1 MSEHSSNNSNADM
14 EVIDAA
20 DLEDSPPPADEKEVE
35 NEEKQIEDATAVEE
49 SKDVIESKVVV
60 AEATASGDTETIGEI
75 EEVSTTTVESVIES
89 AAVNDDDDPPIEIL
103 EAPTS
108 PLSQVAP
115 SEPERSVEVPPKI
128 EASEPVTVPEPAAPS
143 VPAPSAIPE
152 AAPVPDVVPIPAAVE
167 EPTQERVV
175 PAPAPAPAPAPQPV
189 SVRPAVTADRPA
201 ATLEEV
207 DDDEED
213 DDDIDETLAERLIG
227 LTEMFP
233 DFVRNGSVG
242 LVKGSWSLAQSC
254 YSLTRAASWVVFSS
268 ATILFMPVMIESERL
283 QLQDQQKAQKNQI
296 LLGPGAA
303 VSGGP
308 ALGPPPI

>member
-35 NEEKQIEDATAVEE
+35 NNDKQVEE
-49 SKDVIESKVVV
+49 SKDVIESKVVG
-60 AEATASGDTETIGEI
+60 ADATASGDTETIGEI
-75 EEVSTTTVESVIES
+75 EEVSTTTVESVTES
-89 AAVNDDDDPPIEIL
+89 ATVNDDDDPPIEIL
-103 EAPTS
+103 EAPTP
-108 PLSQVAP
+108 PLSQVAS
-115 SEPERSVEVPPKI
+115 SEPEPAVEVTNKV
-128 EASEPVTVPEPAAPS
+128 EASEPAVVPEPAALS
-143 VPAPSAIPE
+143 TPAPSATSD
-152 AAPVPDVVPIPAAVE
+152 AAPVPDVAPIPAPAAA
-167 EPTQERVV
+167 PSQERV
-175 PAPAPAPAPAPQPV
+175 APAPAPAPQPV

-233 DFVRNGSVG
+233 DFVRNGSVS
-242 LVKGSWSLAQSC
+242 LVKGSWGLAQSC

>member
-1 MSEHSSNNSNADM
+1 MSEHSSINSNADM
-14 EVIDAA
+14 EVINAE
-20 DLEDSPPPADEKEVE
+20 DLEDSPPPGDEKGIEE
-35 NEEKQIEDATAVEE
+35 TISTETISAETKELPETQEEK
-49 SKDVIESKVVV
+49 VV
-60 AEATASGDTETIGEI
+60 EATASGDTETIGEI
-75 EEVSTTTVESVIES
+75 QEVSTTTEENVSKIETT
-89 AAVNDDDDPPIEIL
+89 VDDDDDPPIEIL
-103 EAPTS
+103 EAPTP
-108 PLSQVAP
+108 PLSQAAS
-115 SEPERSVEVPPKI
+115 SEPEPVATISPNAEV
-128 EASEPVTVPEPAAPS
+128 SEPTATADPEPIVPNPDVDVPAPAVAPVPAAAPKPAPAPEPAA
-143 VPAPSAIPE
+143 APS
-152 AAPVPDVVPIPAAVE
+152 
-167 EPTQERVV
+167 
-175 PAPAPAPAPAPQPV
+175 PAPAPQPV
-189 SVRPAVTADRPA
+189 SVRPAVTAERPA

-213 DDDIDETLAERLIG
+213 DDDIDETLTERLIG

-233 DFVRNGSVG
+233 DFVRNGSVS
-242 LVKGSWSLAQSC
+242 LVKGSWTLAQSC

>member
-35 NEEKQIEDATAVEE
+35 NNDKQVEE
-49 SKDVIESKVVV
+49 SKDVIESKVVG
-60 AEATASGDTETIGEI
+60 ADATASGDTETIGEI
-75 EEVSTTTVESVIES
+75 EEVSTTTVESVTES

-103 EAPTS
+103 EAPTP
-108 PLSQVAP
+108 PLSQVAS
-115 SEPERSVEVPPKI
+115 SEPEPAVEVTNKV
-128 EASEPVTVPEPAAPS
+128 EASEPAVVPEPAALS
-143 VPAPSAIPE
+143 TPAPSATSD
-152 AAPVPDVVPIPAAVE
+152 AAPVPDVAPIPAPAAA
-167 EPTQERVV
+167 PSQERV
-175 PAPAPAPAPAPQPV
+175 APAPAPAPQPV

-233 DFVRNGSVG
+233 DFVRNGSVS
-242 LVKGSWSLAQSC
+242 LVKGSWGLAQSC

>member
-35 NEEKQIEDATAVEE
+35 NNDKQVEE
-49 SKDVIESKVVV
+49 SKDVIESKVVG
-60 AEATASGDTETIGEI
+60 ADATASGDTETIGEI
-75 EEVSTTTVESVIES
+75 EEVSTTTVESVTES

-103 EAPTS
+103 EAPTP
-108 PLSQVAP
+108 PLSQVAS
-115 SEPERSVEVPPKI
+115 SEPEAAVEATNKV
-128 EASEPVTVPEPAAPS
+128 EASEPAAVPEPAALS
-143 VPAPSAIPE
+143 TPAPSATSD
-152 AAPVPDVVPIPAAVE
+152 AAPVPDVAPIPAPAAA
-167 EPTQERVV
+167 PSQERV
-175 PAPAPAPAPAPQPV
+175 APAPAPAPQPV

-233 DFVRNGSVG
+233 DFVRNGSVS
-242 LVKGSWSLAQSC
+242 LVKGSWGLAQSC